1 MMKPRD
7 HFAVDRV
14 GLIGLARTFSNIV
27 SPPVMFAVMGLLLSL
42 HALPLAPA
50 LVWAAVHGFLV
61 SLAPIL
67 YVLYLLRTGRIV
79 ELHMSDVRE
88 RHGPYLA
95 ATFGALAFL
104 SLTLVFDAPQLLR
117 CLGLFNVVTL
127 ASLGLINTRWL
138 ISFHT
143 TAATSMVLLAWNVL
157 GGSVGLLLLPVL
169 LLVIVVRLYLRR
181 HTLAQ
186 IFAGLVLGAGS
197 VYFLTLLGCFA

>member
-27 SPPVMFAVMGLLLSL
+27 SPPVMFALVGLFLAL
-42 HALPLAPA
+42 HALPLVPA
-50 LVWAAVHGFLV
+50 LAWAAVHGLLV

-67 YVLYLLRTGRIV
+67 YVLYLLRRGSIV

-88 RHGPYLA
+88 RHGPYLV

-104 SLTLVFDAPQLLR
+104 ALTLVFQAPQLLR

-143 TAATSMVLLAWNVL
+143 TAAAAMLLLAWNVF
-157 GGSVGLLLLPVL
+157 GATVGLLLVPVL
-169 LLVIVVRLYLRR
+169 ILVIVVRLFLRR

-186 IFAGLVLGAGS
+186 IFAGLVLGAGT

>member
-1 MMKPRD
+1 
-7 HFAVDRV
+7 
-14 GLIGLARTFSNIV
+14 
-27 SPPVMFAVMGLLLSL
+27 MFAVVGLMLSL
-42 HALPLAPA
+42 RALPLGPA

-67 YVLYLLRTGRIV
+67 YVLYLLRTGKIV

-88 RHGPYLA
+88 RHGPYLV
-95 ATFGALAFL
+95 ATFGALTFVA
-104 SLTLVFDAPQLLR
+104 LTLVFDAPQLLR

-143 TAATSMVLLAWNVL
+143 TAATAMVFLAWNVF
-157 GGSVGLLLLPVL
+157 GGGVGLLLLPILV
-169 LLVIVVRLYLRR
+169 LVIAVRLFLRR
-181 HTLAQ
+181 HTRAQ
-186 IFAGLVLGAGS
+186 VFAGLVLGAGS